1 MMHTLALRGV
11 GAHKLSHGDR
21 FVWED
26 VMAKARKKARKTVA
40 KRPAKKTRLTTAKLK
55 GRKVTKAKARP
66 AKKQGMVASAV
77 QAIGDAVRLR
87 TRLGGH
93 NKFEDQ

>member
-1 MMHTLALRGV
+1 
-11 GAHKLSHGDR
+11 
-21 FVWED
+21 
-26 VMAKARKKARKTVA
+26 MAKSRKTARKTAA
-40 KRPAKKTRLTTAKLK
+40 KRPAKKTTRTAKLK
-55 GRKVTKAKARP
+55 GRKVAKPRARR

-93 NKFEDQ
+93 NTFEDQ